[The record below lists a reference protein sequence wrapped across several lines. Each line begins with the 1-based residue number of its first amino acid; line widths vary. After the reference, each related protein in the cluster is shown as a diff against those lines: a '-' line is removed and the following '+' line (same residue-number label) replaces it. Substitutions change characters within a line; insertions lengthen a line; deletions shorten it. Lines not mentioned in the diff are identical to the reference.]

1 MRPQKGPSLRQNT
14 RFNPST
20 MKIGLFVRAVREPE
34 KVNKKKN
41 LKKKGHERY
50 ISPMRGGGTPEDG
63 SMKFCTFVESLDVI
77 KCANFHVYLMINLP
91 ARWGSKMS
99 FSLWNAYG
107 SYYIALR
114 FRAGKWLLTWEVAR
128 ENSGIG
134 TTQKKQDRTYVVCV
148 RNTDNIVKWE
158 EN

>member
-34 KVNKKKN
+34 KVNKNKKN
-41 LKKKGHERY
+41 LKKGHERY

-77 KCANFHVYLMINLP
+77 NFHVYLMINLQ

-99 FSLWNAYG
+99 FSL
-107 SYYIALR
+107 
-114 FRAGKWLLTWEVAR
+114 
-128 ENSGIG
+128 
-134 TTQKKQDRTYVVCV
+134 
-148 RNTDNIVKWE
+148 
-158 EN
+158 